1 MSRLSCDATDVG
13 MPPLEPHSPPLEQAA
28 EAQRLYREEQERK
41 RIRREKA
48 LAELMRLSKPEPL
61 DVDIPALQA
70 RKVYRMKRM

>member
-1 MSRLSCDATDVG
+1 